1 MEEKKFESAEE
12 STVSR
17 SPEKKDY
24 HAPELTVY
32 GDMRE
37 LTMTNPAGPIPDT
50 GNFPNTETTRL

>member
-1 MEEKKFESAEE
+1 MEENKIESAKEATE
-12 STVSR
+12 SR

-37 LTMTNPAGPIPDT
+37 LTMTNPFAT
-50 GNFPNTETTRL
+50 GHDNQFNEATQT